1 MIMIVK
7 YFCLFRSTPGANGN
21 AVDSK
26 ESEYDNGGVTEYE
39 VEPLP
44 ALGTARALY
53 PFDGNFFYIY
63 F

>member
-1 MIMIVK
+1 MIFV
-7 YFCLFRSTPGANGN
+7 FRTTSGANGN

-26 ESEYDNGGVTEYE
+26 ESDYDNGIVTEYE

-53 PFDGNFFYIY
+53 PFDGNC
-63 F
+63 